1 MHANQLVYNVP
12 NLLRLREA
20 VGDTVGANFDPSH
33 LLWMGAD
40 PFAAIAALDG
50 AIHYVHAKDTRIE
63 ERAAVASRLETLPNE
78 QVDQRTW
85 NFVAFGAGH
94 PDGVGF
100 WEQFIEALR
109 AAGYD
114 GPLSIE
120 NEDYSLGQR
129 ESVSL
134 AVQTLRSASRGDR

>member
-1 MHANQLVYNVP
+1 MHANQPIYNVP

-20 VGDTVGANFDPSH
+20 VGDTVGANFNPSH

-40 PFAAIAALDG
+40 PIAAIAALDG
-50 AIHYVHAKDTRIE
+50 AIHHVHAKDTRIE
-63 ERAAVASRLETLPNE
+63 KRAAVTSRLETLSKE
-78 QVDQRTW
+78 QVDERAW
-85 NFVAFGAGH
+85 NFVAVGAGH
-94 PDGVGF
+94 PDGVAF
-100 WEQFIEALR
+100 WERFIEALR

-134 AVQTLRSASRGDR
+134 AVRTLQSAWR